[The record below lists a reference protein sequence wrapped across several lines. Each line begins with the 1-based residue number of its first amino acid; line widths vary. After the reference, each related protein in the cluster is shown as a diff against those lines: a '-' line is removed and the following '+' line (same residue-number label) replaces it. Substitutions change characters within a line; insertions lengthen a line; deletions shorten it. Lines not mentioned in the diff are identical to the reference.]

1 MVHRNIV
8 FFVRLA
14 VLAFLSVIIPA
25 NYAVAAQSPYDWPPA
40 SARWSSGDE
49 QGYEAFVQAIADSN
63 CTTVKSCLA
72 APANP
77 LAKGDPPGLVFSA
90 DCADLVYM
98 LRAYY
103 AWKKG
108 LPFGF
113 VTIVEAR
120 RSMGEGDLR
129 TTIHGN
135 YPAFRWDVTSQTP
148 GADIRTVLQTIRD
161 QVSTGTFRID
171 PRLDRPVQ
179 QDFYSPAIT
188 REALRPGSAIY
199 NGDGHVV
206 ILSRIDEQGRIHFL
220 DAHPDMSVTR
230 GIYAGQFDRG
240 DPALGAGFH
249 AWRPFAVL
257 EGRFAHAVNEQ
268 LQTWSLEQYFGP
280 NAARDWRD
288 ADFSE
293 KGRNVDFV
301 EFTRR
306 RLTNGK
312 LVYDLVSEFRVS
324 LGGLCDAFQERARMV
339 EEADTRNY
347 WRQVRPGRLEG
358 STPDEAFIWLAYSTP
373 GRDRRLRSHAQRT
386 MDALTRQLALY
397 AANDALVTYTGKAP
411 RTDLQRACDDITA
424 NCTAAYINSDRQRV
438 LLTMRD
444 MLVRL
449 PALSF
454 DPYHCPERR
463 WGASGGE
470 LSRCDED
477 GDKSRWYDAEAP
489 LRGLVSPRLNPA
501 NPTLDE
507 LLQASAP
514 PWPRPDI
521 EGVIQT
527 APEKPHKRGK
537 R

>member
-1 MVHRNIV
+1 MVHRNIDL
-8 FFVRLA
+8 FVRVVLWA
-14 VLAFLSVIIPA
+14 VIAVIFPSNPA
-25 NYAVAAQSPYDWPPA
+25 AAAPSAYDWPPTAA
-40 SARWSSGDE
+40 SWSTADE
-49 QGYEAFVQAIADSN
+49 RGYEAFVQAIADSG
-63 CTTVKSCLA
+63 CTTVRACLA

-103 AWKKG
+103 AWKRG

-120 RSMGEGDLR
+120 QAMGEGDLR
-129 TTIHGN
+129 TTVHGN

-161 QVSTGTFRID
+161 QVSTATFRVD
-171 PRLDRPVQ
+171 PRIERPVQ
-179 QDFYSPAIT
+179 QDFYSPAMT

-206 ILSRIDEQGRIHFL
+206 ILSRIDDAGRIHFL

-230 GIYAGQFDRG
+230 GVYAGQFDRG
-240 DPALGAGFH
+240 DPGLGAGFH
-249 AWRPFAVL
+249 AWRPFQVV
-257 EGRFAHAVNEQ
+257 EGRFAFAVNDQ
-268 LQTWSLEQYFGP
+268 LQTYSLEQYFGP
-280 NAARDWRD
+280 NGARDWRD

-306 RLTNGK
+306 RLVKGQ
-312 LVYDLVSEFRVS
+312 LIYDLVPEFRFA

-339 EEADTRNY
+339 DDSVARGY
-347 WRQVRPGRLEG
+347 WRQPRPGRLEG
-358 STPDEAFIWLAYSTP
+358 STPDEAYVWLAFSSP
-373 GRDRRLRSHAQRT
+373 GRDRRLRNHAQRT
-386 MDALTRQLALY
+386 ADALTRQLALY
-397 AANDALVTYTGKAP
+397 AAKDPLVTYAGKDP
-411 RTDLQRACDDITA
+411 RADLQRAFDEVTA
-424 NCTAAYINSDRQRV
+424 TCTAAYINSDRQRV

-444 MLVRL
+444 MLIRL

-470 LSRCDED
+470 LARCDED
-477 GDKSRWYDAEAP
+477 GDKSRWYVAEAP
-489 LRGLVSPRLNPA
+489 LRTLIAPRLTPA

-507 LLQASAP
+507 LLLAAP
-514 PWPRPDI
+514 NTWTPPDL
-521 EGVIQT
+521 ETVIQT